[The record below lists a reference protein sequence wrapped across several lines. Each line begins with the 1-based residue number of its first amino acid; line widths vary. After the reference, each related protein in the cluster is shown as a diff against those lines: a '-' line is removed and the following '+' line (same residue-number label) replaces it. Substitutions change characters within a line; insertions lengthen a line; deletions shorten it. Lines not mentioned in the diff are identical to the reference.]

1 MELWYVIRVDNEPS
15 SAAQLKVNSTAG
27 SGAGLMNT
35 RRLQYFQRIT
45 GQVYSVIYDY
55 CKNLAQASEAATAG
69 TEFRLLGKG

>member
-15 SAAQLKVNSTAG
+15 SAAQLKVNNTAG

-45 GQVYSVIYDY
+45 GQGWLSIQ
-55 CKNLAQASEAATAG
+55 CNI
-69 TEFRLLGKG
+69 RLL